1 MYFTKEF
8 YTTEWLSA
16 ADVFLKISENA
27 ERKDEAFYQSVYRE
41 AFDMFRG
48 CELMNER
55 FCDPIEELRKIDERV
70 NEPDISDEE
79 RSERILHRELYVALN
94 KRRIARGTFEPFDEE
109 LCRARFDARQRKF
122 YDIFSCLP
130 DAILSEIADLRVF
143 VLGYASEAA
152 IRLLRPYCAE
162 LRKFVKRVKQ
172 KARAETKK
180 AQKRLSKKIDFNR
193 LEKVP
198 IFGIAKEGS
207 DICLKTAAGEFRFVN
222 ASLIEGEGMSVFDC
236 SETANA
242 ERPRSKIKAAE
253 LHRIGEEYEANFLV
267 CDRYG
272 DGAEVLWYLSVCG
285 EDIRKTDD

>member
-94 KRRIARGTFEPFDEE
+94 
-109 LCRARFDARQRKF
+109 
-122 YDIFSCLP
+122 
-130 DAILSEIADLRVF
+130 IL
-143 VLGYASEAA
+143 
-152 IRLLRPYCAE
+152 
-162 LRKFVKRVKQ
+162 
-172 KARAETKK
+172 
-180 AQKRLSKKIDFNR
+180 
-193 LEKVP
+193 
-198 IFGIAKEGS
+198 
-207 DICLKTAAGEFRFVN
+207 
-222 ASLIEGEGMSVFDC
+222 
-236 SETANA
+236 
-242 ERPRSKIKAAE
+242 
-253 LHRIGEEYEANFLV
+253 
-267 CDRYG
+267 
-272 DGAEVLWYLSVCG
+272 
-285 EDIRKTDD
+285 